1 MRDFILYLFKN
12 KLPRYY
18 PYLII
23 LLKTSTLFGLNRG
36 RVYPTSFPFFF
47 LDNILGGG
55 GVLLGFV
62 VAVVDWLAGW
72 LWPSALGKIDPSQ
85 YMTNFGPS

>member
-1 MRDFILYLFKN
+1 
-12 KLPRYY
+12 
-18 PYLII
+18 
-23 LLKTSTLFGLNRG
+23 
-36 RVYPTSFPFFF
+36 
-47 LDNILGGG
+47 
-55 GVLLGFV
+55 VLLGFV